1 MQVSL
6 IGVHNVD
13 TIWPH
18 LREGFQRAVMK
29 TGGDIETGDLWV
41 QCRNGSAFLLVATG
55 PDNLRQEA
63 TDVDTPEATGDNPR
77 QDATGSDSIR
87 IYGASIWTRQTW
99 QTGRKLRCLALY
111 GTGMTGWIHEM
122 KALAE
127 RLAKDNG
134 CTSLVSD
141 GRVGW
146 KRIFPNAKVLRNL
159 YEEKL

>member
-1 MQVSL
+1 VAVSL
-6 IGVHNVD
+6 VPVHHID
-13 TIWPH
+13 QFWPH
-18 LREGFQRAVMK
+18 IRDGLQRAVMK

-41 QCRNGSAFLLVATG
+41 QCRNGSAFLLIAH
-55 PDNLRQEA
+55 D
-63 TDVDTPEATGDNPR
+63 GDKI
-77 QDATGSDSIR
+77 A
-87 IYGASIWTRQTW
+87 GASIWTRQTW
-99 QTGRKLRCLALY
+99 QTGRVLRCLALY
-111 GTGMTGWIHEM
+111 GTKMDGWIHEM

>member
-1 MQVSL
+1 MPVSL
-6 IGVHNVD
+6 IPVNNVD
-13 TIWPH
+13 AIWPH
-18 LREGFQRAVMK
+18 LREGFHRAVMK

-41 QCRNGSAFLLVATG
+41 QCRNGSAFLLVAHVNSSMDEMT
-55 PDNLRQEA
+55 L
-63 TDVDTPEATGDNPR
+63 V
-77 QDATGSDSIR
+77 
-87 IYGASIWTRQTW
+87 GASIWTRQTW

-111 GTGMTGWIHEM
+111 GSGRADWIQDM

-146 KRIFPNAKVLRNL
+146 SRIFLKARVLRQL
-159 YEEKL
+159 YEEEIE

>member
-13 TIWPH
+13 TLWPV

-41 QCRNGSAFLLVATG
+41 QCRNGSAFLLVAH
-55 PDNLRQEA
+55 D
-63 TDVDTPEATGDNPR
+63 GDKI
-77 QDATGSDSIR
+77 A
-87 IYGASIWTRQTW
+87 GASIWTRQTW

-111 GTGMTGWIHEM
+111 GTGMTGWLPDM
-122 KALAE
+122 RLMAMQ
-127 RLAKDNG
+127 LAKDNG

-146 KRIFPNAKVLRNL
+146 SKIFPQARVLRQL
-159 YEEKL
+159 YEELI